1 MQQVRLEVDANV
13 RRVSNGTA
21 LIGGSPFRVVR
32 LSSAGAELLNR
43 WLAGE
48 PGPISQEAE
57 QLRTQLI
64 RGGMVHPV
72 APGVEPLPTVTF
84 VVPVFEDIVGLEELL
99 RSLRRDHPNEQ
110 IIVVDDASPNSIAIA
125 AVSERYAAELLRHD
139 QNRGPAAARNTGWR
153 SVTACGDVTRRPSV
167 IVFVDA
173 DVESR
178 AGAVQRILG
187 HFDDPGVA
195 VVAPRVRARAGRSP
209 LAAYE
214 SHNSPLDMGGDA
226 AIVYPGTR
234 ISYVPSAMLA
244 VRTEVLEQAGG
255 FDEAMRYGEDVD
267 MVWRIIHDGHLVRY
281 EPGAVVEHRNR
292 LSLAA
297 FARQRFS
304 YGSSAASLASRHGDK
319 VSPLQLPVATVTTTL
334 ALLFGGRGLRS
345 VGALAAVAGVIPLA
359 RKLTGKVD
367 APNEEALR
375 LTAMTHKYA
384 VNGLAVAATRS
395 WGPLLLFSRRTRSAL
410 AAALIV
416 PALVDWICAR
426 PALDPITHTAMRAID
441 HGSYCAGVWS
451 GVLGSRSVAA
461 LLPSIRISAR
471 HDD

>member
-1 MQQVRLEVDANV
+1 
-13 RRVSNGTA
+13 
-21 LIGGSPFRVVR
+21 
-32 LSSAGAELLNR
+32 
-43 WLAGE
+43 
-48 PGPISQEAE
+48 
-57 QLRTQLI
+57 
-64 RGGMVHPV
+64 
-72 APGVEPLPTVTF
+72 
-84 VVPVFEDIVGLEELL
+84 
-99 RSLRRDHPNEQ
+99 
-110 IIVVDDASPNSIAIA
+110 
-125 AVSERYAAELLRHD
+125 
-139 QNRGPAAARNTGWR
+139 
-153 SVTACGDVTRRPSV
+153 
-167 IVFVDA
+167 
-173 DVESR
+173 
-178 AGAVQRILG
+178 
-187 HFDDPGVA
+187 
-195 VVAPRVRARAGRSP
+195 
-209 LAAYE
+209 
-214 SHNSPLDMGGDA
+214 
-226 AIVYPGTR
+226 
-234 ISYVPSAMLA
+234 
-244 VRTEVLEQAGG
+244 
-255 FDEAMRYGEDVD
+255 
-267 MVWRIIHDGHLVRY
+267 
-281 EPGAVVEHRNR
+281 
-292 LSLAA
+292 
-297 FARQRFS
+297 RFS

-426 PALDPITHTAMRAID
+426 PALDPITHTAMRVID